1 MKQTGCNLCEASTLA
16 NFAEM
21 MRFSCCCRYLLGVT
35 DEERQERREQVL
47 GTTLADFKAFADV
60 LEAARG
66 SAAQV
71 VAVTNADRAAAVL
84 EQKPGFWDVKK
95 VL

>member
-1 MKQTGCNLCEASTLA
+1 MKVTNVHV
-16 NFAEM
+16 FAAH
-21 MRFSCCCRYLLGVT
+21 RHLLGVT

-60 LEAARG
+60 LEVARGDAAR
-66 SAAQV
+66 V